1 MQVMQQ
7 VLQDLLMEEV
17 VELVGQVEMLVLL
30 QLVELVELVFQL
42 QLQDHHFLIL
52 VVVGH
57 MVQVQM
63 VQAALVELGVVHLYL

>member
-30 QLVELVELVFQL
+30 QLVDRDWETQEV
-42 QLQDHHFLIL
+42 DYLIL
-52 VVVGH
+52 H
-57 MVQVQM
+57 Y
-63 VQAALVELGVVHLYL
+63 LV